1 MGINSRIGKSNPK
14 LPPAAAGAAAHN
26 AKVAVTLF
34 LCSPWLLAS
43 AGHRRARIPAGEPR
57 YICLRERASRE
68 LTSAEAFTRRVGRR
82 IRKQD
87 GIPCPKPPHIPAR
100 PPRRASCSTPML
112 FRIQAGKRRVTSHP
126 PPRIPKRVPK
136 KIRYATRVA
145 CQDTLLRS
153 PFPILLRLGLGAG
166 RARRSIAWR
175 LGLLAVIFYQHRR

>member
-1 MGINSRIGKSNPK
+1 MGINSRMGKSNPK

-43 AGHRRARIPAGEPR
+43 AGHRRACIPAGEPR

-68 LTSAEAFTRRVGRR
+68 LTSAEAFTRRSGRR

-87 GIPCPKPPHIPAR
+87 RIPCPTPPRIPAR

-112 FRIQAGKRRVTSHP
+112 FRFQAEERRLPHLLHLGFQ
-126 PPRIPKRVPK
+126 KRVPK
-136 KIRYATRVA
+136 KI
-145 CQDTLLRS
+145 
-153 PFPILLRLGLGAG
+153 
-166 RARRSIAWR
+166 
-175 LGLLAVIFYQHRR
+175 